1 MFSRILVPTDGS
13 EPSQRAAA
21 LAAKLALQWG
31 SEVILITV
39 VKVPQSLVL
48 VAGMGDI
55 IGDYDRAAGEEALRP
70 ARTILSEA
78 GLVAREEILEGSAGK
93 MIVEAVRTSEAT
105 IVVMGSRGHGEVL
118 GLFLGSTSDHVAH
131 SLEVPLVL
139 VP

>member
-39 VKVPQSLVL
+39 VKVPQSLVV

-55 IGDYDRAAGEEALRP
+55 IGDYDRAAGEEALKP
-70 ARTILSEA
+70 ARTILSET
-78 GLVAREEILEGSAGK
+78 GVVAQ
-93 MIVEAVRTSEAT
+93 
-105 IVVMGSRGHGEVL
+105 
-118 GLFLGSTSDHVAH
+118 
-131 SLEVPLVL
+131 
-139 VP
+139 

>member
-13 EPSQRAAA
+13 GPSQRAAA
-21 LAAKLALQWG
+21 LAARLALQWG

-39 VKVPQSLVL
+39 VKVPQSLVV

-55 IGDYDRAAGEEALRP
+55 IGDYDRAAGEEALKP
-70 ARTILSEA
+70 ARTILSEI
-78 GLVAREEILEGSAGK
+78 GVVAREEILEGSPGK
-93 MIVEAVRTSEAT
+93 VIVEVARTSGAT
-105 IVVMGSRGHGEVL
+105 IVVMGKRGHGEIL